1 MFLLKENGLT
11 HVEIG
16 NLLGGRDHTTVMH
29 AVDKIGEMAEKSE
42 KTREEI
48 MFIKRKIK
56 DDFTQ
61 Q

>member
-1 MFLLKENGLT
+1 
-11 HVEIG
+11 V
-16 NLLGGRDHTTVMH
+16 GGRDHTTVMH